1 MARRRVLLLMKPFDV
16 YPPRPRA
23 NDSSSSFLHRTV
35 NTQILNHLDDR
46 CRVHN
51 EGITFCQD
59 VLRRKNLDF
68 EPLFRNHISQPIRGV
83 DLVVTVGGDGT
94 LLQASHLLDNSIPI
108 LGVNSDPT
116 QPQEVD
122 ELCDEFDAT
131 RSTGYLCAATVA
143 NFEQILEEV
152 LEGKNKPFELAR
164 ISVKLNDRPLP
175 TFALNDVLISHP
187 CPATVSR
194 FSFRVKYNNQKGS
207 SLVNC
212 RSSGLRI
219 CTAAGSTAAMLS
231 AGGFPM
237 PISSSELQF
246 MVREPISPRA
256 VDFPLLHGL
265 LKSNQ
270 SMHISWYGKEGTIYI
285 DGSHLFF
292 PIRHGDIVEIS
303 ANAPHLKVHLPHS
316 LIR

>member
-1 MARRRVLLLMKPFDV
+1 MAAAASDLMSYKSG
-16 YPPRPRA
+16 RLRA
-23 NDSSSSFLHRTV
+23 KDSSSSFLHRTV

-68 EPLFRNHISQPIRGV
+68 EPLFRNNISQPIHGV

-122 ELCDEFDAT
+122 EVCDEFDAT

-152 LEGKNKPFELAR
+152 LEGKNKPWELAR
-164 ISVKLNDRPLP
+164 ISAKLNDKPLP
-175 TFALNDVLISHP
+175 AFALNDVLISHP

-194 FSFRVKYNNQKGS
+194 FSFRVKHDDQKWS

-231 AGGFPM
+231 AGGFTM
-237 PISSSELQF
+237 PISSSDLQF
-246 MVREPISPRA
+246 MA
-256 VDFPLLHGL
+256 WG
-265 LKSNQ
+265 
-270 SMHISWYGKEGTIYI
+270 YC
-285 DGSHLFF
+285 
-292 PIRHGDIVEIS
+292 
-303 ANAPHLKVHLPHS
+303 
-316 LIR
+316 

>member
-23 NDSSSSFLHRTV
+23 KDSSSSFLHRTV

-68 EPLFRNHISQPIRGV
+68 EPLFRNNISQPIHGV

-143 NFEQILEEV
+143 NFEQ
-152 LEGKNKPFELAR
+152 N
-164 ISVKLNDRPLP
+164 PLIC
-175 TFALNDVLISHP
+175 NS
-187 CPATVSR
+187 
-194 FSFRVKYNNQKGS
+194 RVKHDDQKGF

-270 SMHISWYGKEGTIYI
+270 FMNISWYGKEGTIYI

-292 PIRHGDIVEIS
+292 PIRHGDIVELS
-303 ANAPHLKVHLPHS
+303 ANAPQLKVHLPHS

>member
-16 YPPRPRA
+16 YPPRPKA
-23 NDSSSSFLHRTV
+23 KDSSSFLHRTV
-35 NTQILNHLDDR
+35 NAHILNHLDDR

-51 EGITFCQD
+51 EGIKFCQD
-59 VLRRKNLDF
+59 VLRRKNLDW
-68 EPLFRNHISQPIRGV
+68 EPLFRNNISQPIRGV

-94 LLQASHLLDNSIPI
+94 LLQASHLIDNSIPV

-116 QPQEVD
+116 QPEEVGQ
-122 ELCDEFDAT
+122 LCDEFDAT
-131 RSTGYLCAATVA
+131 RSTGYLCAATMR

-164 ISVKLNDRPLP
+164 ISTKLNDKILP
-175 TFALNDVLISHP
+175 TFALNDILISHP

-194 FSFRVKYNNQKGS
+194 FSFRIKCNDQKGS
-207 SLVNC
+207 SLVHC

-237 PISSSELQF
+237 PISSNELQF

-256 VDFPLLHGL
+256 VDVPLMHSV
-265 LKSNQ
+265 LKSDQ
-270 SMHISWYGKEGTIYI
+270 YMHISWSGKDGTIYI
-285 DGSHLFF
+285 DGSHAFF
-292 PIRHGDIVEIS
+292 PIRHGDTVEIS
-303 ANAPHLKVHLPHS
+303 VNAPFLKVHLPYC
-316 LIR
+316 LPR